1 MYSISIFLFY
11 ILLIGGV
18 RTQRTP
24 LPTGLRAVVRCL
36 CLNYVRHKSI
46 STETAGWIEL
56 VFGVTATV
64 TMHSLMTCGQY
75 GHRDS

>member
-1 MYSISIFLFY
+1 MHPALRKVHFL
-11 ILLIGGV
+11 
-18 RTQRTP
+18 QKTP
-24 LPTGLRAVVRCL
+24 PFHFLPTGPRAVVRCL

-64 TMHSLMTCGQY
+64 TMRSLMTCGQY